1 MKRITAGYV
10 VFLAASLSACSG
22 LAGGLISP
30 GVPLVTADPNAPA
43 TPTAFLP
50 LLPTETPIPTATA
63 TPGPT
68 LTPTP
73 VNPWGSFPGPIEP
86 SAIEIPP
93 PLPPVSLGKGAVTI
107 ALLGSDIRPNDG
119 GWRTDT
125 ILIVALDPAAGTAR
139 ILAVP
144 RDLYVYIPGWRVDR
158 INTADVHGGFEMLA
172 QTIEYNFGIPID
184 HLVRIDFSG
193 FTRLVDS
200 LGGLDVQVTGYLN
213 DECGG
218 RYWTYSPGVYHLDG
232 FTALCYVRM
241 RKASSDFDRLRR
253 EQEVLLAL
261 FDRVV
266 SLNGL
271 ARIPELF
278 DQFRSLVKTDLEV
291 NDLLPLVP
299 LATLL
304 AADRTR
310 LSLHRV
316 DTSVVTSWL
325 VPYSGANVLLP
336 NRDALLAMLRAIFA
350 PPA

>member
-1 MKRITAGYV
+1 MKRIAAG
-10 VFLAASLSACSG
+10 FILALAASLSACSG
-22 LAGGLISP
+22 LAGGLFAP
-30 GVPLVTADPNAPA
+30 GMPLVTADPNAPA
-43 TPTAFLP
+43 TPTAFMP
-50 LLPTETPIPTATA
+50 LLPTETPIPAPTA

-68 LTPTP
+68 ATPAP
-73 VNPWGSFPGPIEP
+73 VNPWGSFPGPIER

-93 PLPPVSLGKGAVTI
+93 PLPPLSLGKGAVTI

-125 ILIVALDPAAGTAR
+125 TLIVVLDPAAGAAH

-184 HLVRIDFSG
+184 HMVRIDFSG
-193 FTRLVDS
+193 FMRLVDT

-213 DECGG
+213 DECGR
-218 RYWTYSPGVYHLDG
+218 RYWNYSPGVYHMDG

-241 RKASSDFDRLRR
+241 RYASSDFDRLRR

-271 ARIPELF
+271 ARIPELY
-278 DQFRSLVKTDLEV
+278 DQFRSLVKTDMEV

-299 LATLL
+299 LATSL

-310 LSLHRV
+310 VSLHRV
-316 DTSVVTSWL
+316 DPTVVTSWL

-336 NRDALLAMLRAIFA
+336 NRDALLAMLRTIFA